1 MENHQNKIKKGSE
14 NIRRFTFKIKKHIS
28 RTEMLLSPKQQA
40 DKLRNNNVQVV
51 PGEQLYKHGIFDFYE
66 HYDEVEICNPNNDTK
81 VVLDI
86 ITEES
91 YTKLLQ
97 SGFTIS
103 YF

>member
-1 MENHQNKIKKGSE
+1 
-14 NIRRFTFKIKKHIS
+14 
-28 RTEMLLSPKQQA
+28 MLLSPKQQA

-51 PGEQLYKHGIFDFYE
+51 PGEQLYKHSIFDFQNKIYE